1 METDTFICNPS
12 NGRYNVTFMKEVHK
26 RNGDIANEPK
36 ETLYGIS
43 LDTAKNKITHYLT
56 VKDFG
61 EQNVSLKEYLQQ
73 FYKNYNEVCKLL
85 KKTL

>member
-1 METDTFICNPS
+1 MEDSYICNFS

-26 RNGDIANEPK
+26 RNGDIVNEPG
-36 ETLYGIS
+36 ETSYGIT
-43 LDTAKNKITHYLT
+43 LDTAKNKIAHYQT
-56 VKDFG
+56 VKYFG